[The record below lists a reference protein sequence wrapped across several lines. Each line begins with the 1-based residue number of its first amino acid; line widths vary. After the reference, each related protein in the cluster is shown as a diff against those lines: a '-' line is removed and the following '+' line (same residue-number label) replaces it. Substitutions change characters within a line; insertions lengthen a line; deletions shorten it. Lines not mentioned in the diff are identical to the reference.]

1 MVGSKYPRG
10 TIWNDNDTKHSAV
23 QIEVDEDADRTRA
36 TAQLAW
42 RDTTLVGMGTALMA
56 AGDAHTVELRD
67 ELAVARALSNLA
79 NQLFATS
86 MSEIETAA
94 DRRPAFIALAGRR

>member
-1 MVGSKYPRG
+1 MEH
-10 TIWNDNDTKHSAV
+10 DETKHSAV
-23 QIEVDEDADRTRA
+23 LIAVDEDTDRTRA
-36 TAQLAW
+36 SARLSW
-42 RDTTLVGMGTALMA
+42 RDTMLVGVGTARLD

-86 MSEIETAA
+86 MSEIETAVV
-94 DRRPAFIALAGRR
+94 RRPPLTALNGGRR